1 MHTEGKAS
9 SFAQQG
15 SPHLPAPIS
24 LASGFWDANAST
36 REKAAWLALGL
47 EPTPGSS
54 LPGLIP
60 VSAQVDGAS
69 PSATRPRPLDSVL
82 VFGCRQVCIPLHS
95 SGEACSCLSPK
106 LAKLVTVTQD
116 LQFLRAS
123 RGAQADKAGA
133 GCYAGPYGGIPFP
146 ASQCRTPGW
155 LARLSPHFHHD
166 IPSISLTP
174 NPAGLCPQRLPGF
187 LNLLG
192 LGPLPRWQLE
202 SQL

>member
-15 SPHLPAPIS
+15 SPHPPAPIS

-106 LAKLVTVTQD
+106 LAKLITVTQD

-146 ASQCRTPGW
+146 ASQCRLQAGSPGSAPTPTTIF
-155 LARLSPHFHHD
+155 LLSASPLTLQD
-166 IPSISLTP
+166 YVRSDCLGSLI
-174 NPAGLCPQRLPGF
+174 C
-187 LNLLG
+187 
-192 LGPLPRWQLE
+192 
-202 SQL
+202 